1 MMEDFEPR
9 VPSYYVAN
17 CDLKDAKLDY
27 LLQLLKMT
35 PVAAVI
41 VSNPKDIELARKV
54 DDFIVRVDDI
64 KAAHVFAQ
72 GFAKDSE
79 RPVLVLGDAEF
90 LDGVFADGTREAVK
104 LHG

>member
-1 MMEDFEPR
+1 MEDFEPR

-17 CDLKDAKLDY
+17 GNLKDAKLDY

-41 VSNPKDIELARKV
+41 VTNPQDLEMARKV
-54 DDFIVRVDDI
+54 DDFIVRVDGI
-64 KAAHVFAQ
+64 KAAHFFAQ
-72 GFAKDSE
+72 GFVKDSG
-79 RPVLVLGDAEF
+79 RPVLILGDSEF
-90 LDGVFADGTREAVK
+90 LDGVFPDGTREAVK